1 MAQAL
6 HLFPEI
12 ESKSASEGATPLMA
26 QYLKIK
32 REYAEYLLFFRLGD
46 FYELFFDDAVAASAA
61 LDIALTKRGKH
72 MDKDIPMCGVPWHQS
87 ETYLSRLINKGFRV
101 AICEQAG
108 EIPSGK
114 PGKTIIERKVVRVIT
129 PGTVTEDNLLQSKRN
144 NFMLSVAETQGG
156 YALAWV
162 DLSTGEF
169 YLRDCDKTS
178 LGNLLSAIEPGEILL
193 PEKIMADADF
203 AALWKSYASIL
214 SVQPNSRF
222 NADGATTRLQRLYG
236 VQTLDGFATFS
247 RAALAASGALVDYI
261 ELTQIGAMPSLQ
273 WPRLQQSNQFMQI
286 DAATSRNL
294 ELRRRLDGEYT
305 GSFLSCIDRTITGA
319 GARMLDNMLSQPLT
333 DLNAINARLDVI
345 EYFLENVELRKSIR
359 AQLRLCPDIQRSF
372 SRISLNRGSP
382 RDLAAMQNGLAAS
395 GQIKTLLRSDKNP
408 ALLLEISK
416 NLGDHAGLQQ
426 KLNSALGAE
435 LPHFARDGNFIAAGY
450 STELDYLRQLR
461 DESQRLIVGLQQDYI
476 RKTGIANLKIRHN
489 NILGYYIEIPPKS
502 ADKMG
507 PDFIHR
513 QTLATAARYTTPA
526 LNEMEQKISKAAA
539 QALAMELQIFD
550 ELVGMI
556 KNHAASIQSCA
567 NALAALDVY
576 TALSLLAEEENYIR
590 PTLTDDL
597 SFAISGGRHPVVEQS
612 LRTKGQGFIANDCNL
627 QKPPGQLW
635 LITGPNMAGKST
647 YLRQNALIAILAQ
660 MGSFVP
666 ASKCVIGIV
675 DKIFSRVGAADDLA
689 RGQSTFMVEMVETA
703 TILHQ
708 ATARSLV
715 ILDEIGRGTATFDGL
730 SIAWA
735 GLEYLHD
742 KIECRGLFAT
752 HYHELTELQSRL
764 DHLAC
769 YTMRVKEWQN
779 EIVFL
784 HEIAPGAAERSY
796 GIHVAKLAGLPPDV
810 IARADQILHHLE
822 QQKIGGD
829 AAAVPEKSAP
839 AIATMPEN
847 VKTLID
853 ELSSLAIDDLSPRA
867 ALDHL
872 DRLKKLIPKK

>member
-6 HLFPEI
+6 RLFPEI
-12 ESKSASEGATPLMA
+12 ETKSADEGATPLMA

-32 REYAEYLLFFRLGD
+32 REYADYLLFFRLGD

-72 MDKDIPMCGVPWHQS
+72 QDKDIPMCGVPWHQS

-129 PGTVTEDNLLQSKRN
+129 PGTVTEENLLQSKRN
-144 NFMLSVAETQGG
+144 NFMLSVAETQGQ
-156 YALAWV
+156 YALAWI

-169 YLRDCDKTS
+169 YLRDCDKSS
-178 LGNLLSAIEPGEILL
+178 LANLLSAIEPGEIIL

-203 AALWKSYASIL
+203 AALWKNYAAIL

-222 NADGATTRLQRLYG
+222 HADGAEARLQRLYN
-236 VQTLDGFATFS
+236 VQTLDGFAAFS
-247 RAALAASGALVDYI
+247 RPALAASGALVDYI
-261 ELTQIGAMPSLQ
+261 ELTQIGALPILQ
-273 WPRLQQSNQFMQI
+273 WPRLQQSNEFLQI
-286 DAATSRNL
+286 DGATARNL

-319 GARMLDNMLSQPLT
+319 GARMLDTMLSQPLT
-333 DLNAINARLDVI
+333 DVAAINARLDVVECFKI
-345 EYFLENVELRKSIR
+345 NAELRKNIR
-359 AQLRLCPDIQRSF
+359 AQLRLCPDMQRAL

-382 RDLAAMQNGLAAS
+382 RDLAALRDGLLAS
-395 GQIKTLLRSDKNP
+395 LQVKILLRSDKNP
-408 ALLLEISK
+408 NLL
-416 NLGDHAGLQQ
+416 NDVAADLGDQNGLQQ
-426 KLNSALGAE
+426 KLAAALAAE
-435 LPHFARDGNFIAAGY
+435 LPIFTRDGNFIAAGY

-461 DESQRLIVGLQQDYI
+461 DESQRLIAGLQQDYI
-476 RKTGIANLKIRHN
+476 RKTGVANLKIRHN
-489 NILGYYIEIPPKS
+489 NILGYYIEVPPKS

-507 PDFIHR
+507 ADFIHR
-513 QTLATAARYTTPA
+513 QTLATAARYTTSA

-550 ELVGMI
+550 ELVGLI
-556 KNHAASIQSCA
+556 KNKAGAIQSCA
-567 NALAALDVY
+567 AAMAALDVY
-576 TALSLLAEEENYIR
+576 TALALLAEEENYIR

-597 SFAISGGRHPVVEQS
+597 SFAIAGGRHPVVEQS
-612 LRTKGQGFIANDCNL
+612 LRTKGQGFIANDCQL
-627 QKPPGQLW
+627 QKPDGQLW

-647 YLRQNALIAILAQ
+647 YLRQNALIAIMAQ

-666 ASKCVIGIV
+666 ASQCTIGV
-675 DKIFSRVGAADDLA
+675 TDKIFSRVGAADDLA

-708 ATARSLV
+708 ATVRSLV

-735 GLEYLHD
+735 VLEYLHD
-742 KIECRGLFAT
+742 KTLCRGLFAT

-769 YTMRVKEWQN
+769 YTMRVKEWEG

-784 HEIAPGAAERSY
+784 HEITKGAAEHSY
-796 GIHVAKLAGLPPDV
+796 GIHVAKLAGLPGDV
-810 IARADQILHHLE
+810 IVRADHILHHLE
-822 QQKIGGD
+822 QQKIGGEMG
-829 AAAVPEKSAP
+829 AIPEKST
-839 AIATMPEN
+839 IATPIMPDHIMAL
-847 VKTLID
+847 VD
-853 ELSSLAIDDLSPRA
+853 ELSSLAVDDLSPRA

-872 DRLKKLIPKK
+872 DRLKKMAMKK